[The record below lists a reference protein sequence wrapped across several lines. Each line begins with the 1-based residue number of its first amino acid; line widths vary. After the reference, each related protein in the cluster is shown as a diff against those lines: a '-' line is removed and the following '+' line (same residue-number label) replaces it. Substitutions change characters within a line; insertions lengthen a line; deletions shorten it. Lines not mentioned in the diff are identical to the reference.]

1 MRARIIRFFFHTH
14 SHMEKISEAGCDL
27 SVLSEVPVVFTDFL
41 ALLRANDK
49 QLYDAMMAFV

>member
-1 MRARIIRFFFHTH
+1 
-14 SHMEKISEAGCDL
+14 MEKISEAGCDL